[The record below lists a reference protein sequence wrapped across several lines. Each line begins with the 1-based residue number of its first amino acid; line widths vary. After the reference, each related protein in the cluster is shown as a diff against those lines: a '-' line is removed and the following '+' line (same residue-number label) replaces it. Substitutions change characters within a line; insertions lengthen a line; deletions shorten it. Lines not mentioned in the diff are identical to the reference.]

1 MDKCTLTERC
11 CPQASLEHSGW
22 RGPGAFAEDLGQPF
36 IAACTQV
43 GPSAVAAEHGSQ
55 PLLLCKAV
63 LL

>member
-1 MDKCTLTERC
+1 MDKRTLTQRC
-11 CPQASLEHSGW
+11 CPHSGW

-36 IAACTQV
+36 IAAGTQV

-55 PLLLCKAV
+55 PLLLCKAI